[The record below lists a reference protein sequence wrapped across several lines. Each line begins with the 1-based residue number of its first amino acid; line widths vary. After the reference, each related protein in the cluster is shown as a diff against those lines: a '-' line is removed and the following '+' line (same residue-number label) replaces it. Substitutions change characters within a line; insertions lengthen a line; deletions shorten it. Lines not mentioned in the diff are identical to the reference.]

1 MTAPPPQRSWGGKR
15 IWHSDAKCHAPRPGV
30 DLRCSGRGYV
40 RSAGAGPQPELGP
53 VAAGQ
58 SQPLR
63 TRLPGRLS
71 HLRARHD
78 LSRGTLV
85 VGGIGRAGDVSD
97 RRDAAL
103 AIRQV
108 QGERTRVA
116 PDHLQL
122 RRHPR
127 SGDPAL
133 LDRRLSPLRDA
144 LFDAVDQGGAVLH
157 SRARADPVSRGR
169 RAGLGHLALAAQDLC
184 RQGTARECGGFRH
197 RRGLRRRLQ
206 EARLPAVGHV
216 RGLCWRGR
224 HLHRLDRHLGAGRIV
239 LRADRHPAVGSG
251 VAMTTAQ
258 GLPKLVAAL
267 AIVAFA
273 LLPTAGL
280 PAFYDSF
287 FYLVFFWVSL
297 STSWALLSGFAGYF
311 SLGHAAFFGVGMYT
325 TATLTTKFG
334 VPFLLT
340 IPAAAAIPAL
350 LGVGIGA
357 VVFRLRRLRG
367 ELFALLTLAV
377 TFVIGT
383 IILNTPIDGGG
394 GVFMSAVPL
403 PHLMSTPTGTI
414 YILGFALCVLTLA
427 IAWWVAHSRLG
438 MGLFAIYDDEDVA
451 EAKGVPTFRYKLLA
465 IALSA
470 GIAGAVGGI
479 HAMYVGFLTVAG
491 TFELTVPLYVV
502 LMSVLGGSRHWLGPA
517 VGATAI
523 TTLLYAFISG
533 GEAMVGR
540 AIVGL
545 ILILAILWLPDGVI
559 PAIQHRLKR
568 RRTAPVRILAE
579 VVPVVPAT
587 IQPIGERHILEV
599 RGVVKRFGGLE
610 ALAGVDLDVREGEIF
625 GLVGPN
631 GSGKTTLIN
640 VISGH
645 YPLSSGTIAVD
656 GVAIGSLAAHEI
668 ARRGVARTYQIPR
681 PFVNMSVLDNVALA
695 ATFGGPVRTQAE
707 IRDEAMHWIGFTGL
721 GGKEQALPAELNLH
735 ERKFLELARALAARP
750 KLLLLDEVLS
760 GLNPSEIDNAIRL
773 VRAIRAQRATI
784 VFVEHLM
791 RAVVEL
797 SDRIAVLNEGK
808 LFALGAPR
816 EVMRDPRV
824 VSIYL
829 GKAYAA

>member
-1 MTAPPPQRSWGGKR
+1 MNAARVISR
-15 IWHSDAKCHAPRPGV
+15 
-30 DLRCSGRGYV
+30 DL
-40 RSAGAGPQPELGP
+40 PK
-53 VAAGQ
+53 
-58 SQPLR
+58 
-63 TRLPGRLS
+63 
-71 HLRARHD
+71 
-78 LSRGTLV
+78 V
-85 VGGIGRAGDVSD
+85 V
-97 RRDAAL
+97 
-103 AIRQV
+103 
-108 QGERTRVA
+108 
-116 PDHLQL
+116 
-122 RRHPR
+122 
-127 SGDPAL
+127 
-133 LDRRLSPLRDA
+133 
-144 LFDAVDQGGAVLH
+144 
-157 SRARADPVSRGR
+157 
-169 RAGLGHLALAAQDLC
+169 AGLG
-184 RQGTARECGGFRH
+184 
-197 RRGLRRRLQ
+197 
-206 EARLPAVGHV
+206 
-216 RGLCWRGR
+216 
-224 HLHRLDRHLGAGRIV
+224 
-239 LRADRHPAVGSG
+239 
-251 VAMTTAQ
+251 
-258 GLPKLVAAL
+258 
-267 AIVAFA
+267 IVAFA

-325 TATLTTKFG
+325 TATLTTKFQ
-334 VPFLLT
+334 VPFLAT
-340 IPAAAAIPAL
+340 IPTAAAIAAL
-350 LGVGIGA
+350 LGIGIGA

-377 TFVIGT
+377 TFVIAT

-414 YILGFALCVLTLA
+414 YMLGFAICVLTLA

-438 MGLFAIYDDEDVA
+438 MGLFAIHDDEDVA

-465 IALSA
+465 FALSA

-502 LMSVLGGSRHWLGPA
+502 LMSVLGGSRHWFGPA
-517 VGATAI
+517 IGAAAI

-559 PAIQHRLKR
+559 PAIQNWLKR
-568 RRTAPVRILAE
+568 WRPKPVRAHAE
-579 VVPVVPAT
+579 VVPVVPTAR
-587 IQPIGERHILEV
+587 PIGDRPILEV
-599 RGVVKRFGGLE
+599 RGVTKRFGGLQ
-610 ALAGVDLDVREGEIF
+610 ALGGVDLEVREGEIF

-640 VISGH
+640 VIAGF
-645 YPLSSGTIAVD
+645 YPLTSGTITVD
-656 GVAIGSLAAHEI
+656 GAAIGHAPAHEI

-681 PFVNMSVLDNVALA
+681 PFVNMTVLDNVALC
-695 ATFGGPVRTQAE
+695 ATFGGPVRSQAE
-707 IRDEAMHWIGFTGL
+707 IRDEARHWIGFTGL
-721 GGKEQALPAELNLH
+721 AGKEEALPAELNLH
-735 ERKFLELARALAARP
+735 ERKFLELARALAAQP

-760 GLNPSEIDNAIRL
+760 GLNPAEIDNAIRL
-773 VRAIRAQRATI
+773 VRAIRAQGATI

-808 LFALGAPR
+808 LFALGVPR